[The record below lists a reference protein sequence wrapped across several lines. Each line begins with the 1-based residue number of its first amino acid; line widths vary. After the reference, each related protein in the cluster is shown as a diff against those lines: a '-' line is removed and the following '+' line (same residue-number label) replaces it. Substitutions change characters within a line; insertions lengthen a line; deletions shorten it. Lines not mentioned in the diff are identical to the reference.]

1 MPLPSL
7 SLRRLRSL
15 HPRAVAR
22 SVARRPARLVVS
34 AVVLLVL
41 VGGLGAWLLTREQ
54 PAAAATVTATVG
66 VETLRE
72 TVSAQ
77 GTLEPAKGSTLTFP
91 VSGTVTSVRVE
102 PGDTV
107 RRGQVLAVVDDAA
120 LVAVRRAAD
129 ASLTAAQEQLA
140 EHRSDGSSDVQVA
153 ADEAAVVSARAALA
167 DAEADVSAARLTAD
181 MRGTVTAVGLSV
193 GDVVGGATGQGAA
206 TTEVAGVELVSTGRF
221 VVEASVAATDVEDV
235 EAGQQVELTVTGVDD
250 VVYGTVAEVG
260 MVAESSDTGAA
271 VFPVTVEVTGT
282 RDDLY
287 AGTAATL
294 TIIVSQ
300 RTDVLT
306 VDSRALTSEDGR
318 TYATL
323 VTDEGTEQV
332 EVTTGAVSGRSTEVL
347 SGLAEGDVVMVATF
361 TVPAGDGAGGR
372 GSGGFGG
379 QVPGGQAPIIPLEG
393 IRKTYR
399 SGVVEHEALRGVD
412 AVIEEGEYVAVLG
425 PSGSGKSTLMN
436 ILGCLDSPTQGRY
449 LLAGEDVSTMTEPE
463 LAVVRNVRIGFVFQQ
478 FHLLASQTAQRNVE
492 LPLVYAGVGRAERR
506 ERARAALERVGLG
519 DRVDHRPGELSGGQQ
534 QRVAVARA
542 LVTEPSLVLADEPTG
557 NLDSRSTSDV
567 LDLLDELHDAG
578 RTIVLITHEHEVA
591 ARSRRTL
598 VVEDG
603 RVVRDTPLPR
613 RSLAARITDEVV
625 AP

>member
-1 MPLPSL
+1 MS
-7 SLRRLRSL
+7 
-15 HPRAVAR
+15 
-22 SVARRPARLVVS
+22 
-34 AVVLLVL
+34 
-41 VGGLGAWLLTREQ
+41 
-54 PAAAATVTATVG
+54 
-66 VETLRE
+66 
-72 TVSAQ
+72 
-77 GTLEPAKGSTLTFP
+77 
-91 VSGTVTSVRVE
+91 
-102 PGDTV
+102 
-107 RRGQVLAVVDDAA
+107 
-120 LVAVRRAAD
+120 
-129 ASLTAAQEQLA
+129 
-140 EHRSDGSSDVQVA
+140 
-153 ADEAAVVSARAALA
+153 
-167 DAEADVSAARLTAD
+167 
-181 MRGTVTAVGLSV
+181 
-193 GDVVGGATGQGAA
+193 
-206 TTEVAGVELVSTGRF
+206 
-221 VVEASVAATDVEDV
+221 
-235 EAGQQVELTVTGVDD
+235 
-250 VVYGTVAEVG
+250 
-260 MVAESSDTGAA
+260 
-271 VFPVTVEVTGT
+271 
-282 RDDLY
+282 
-287 AGTAATL
+287 
-294 TIIVSQ
+294 
-300 RTDVLT
+300 
-306 VDSRALTSEDGR
+306 
-318 TYATL
+318 
-323 VTDEGTEQV
+323 
-332 EVTTGAVSGRSTEVL
+332 
-347 SGLAEGDVVMVATF
+347 
-361 TVPAGDGAGGR
+361 
-372 GSGGFGG
+372 
-379 QVPGGQAPIIPLEG
+379 APIITLEG

-463 LAVVRNVRIGFVFQQ
+463 LAVVRNVRIGFV

-613 RSLAARITDEVV
+613 RSLAARITDEGV